1 MRLVVMKIYSFL
13 SFYEREQYYRRAW
26 SIWGEPGMPAGV

>member
-1 MRLVVMKIYSFL
+1 MGAGIHANLQFS
-13 SFYEREQYYRRAW
+13 ERKQYYRRAW